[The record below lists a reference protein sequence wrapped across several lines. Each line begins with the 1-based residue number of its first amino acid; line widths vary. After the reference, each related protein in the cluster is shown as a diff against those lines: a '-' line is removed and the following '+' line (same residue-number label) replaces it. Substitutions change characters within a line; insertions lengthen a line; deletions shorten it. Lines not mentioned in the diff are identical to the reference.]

1 MERNILMPISQVI
14 GILGSLIGTTATLLG
29 AWVYIQTK
37 RPPKMEL
44 LTAGIVIGVILVTI
58 VGLAVLISRETN
70 ISINGQKTIPVPT
83 VPVPVPGL
91 PGPSQPGPSPHR
103 HLLLHQHRRLLRR
116 LLLRQLRHLPFP
128 RRRRHNRFH
137 PQERQLLKQTST
149 TVTLKQRNF

>member
-29 AWVYIQTK
+29 AWAYIRTK

-44 LTAGIVIGVILVTI
+44 LTAGIVVGVILVTI
-58 VGLAVLISRETN
+58 LGLAVLISRETN

-91 PGPSQPGPSPHR
+91 PGPSQPGPSP
-103 HLLLHQHRRLLRR
+103 
-116 LLLRQLRHLPFP
+116 
-128 RRRRHNRFH
+128 
-137 PQERQLLKQTST
+137 TST
-149 TVTLKQRNF
+149 PTPSPTSTPSPAPSPSPTPAPSLSPTPPSQPIPSPG